1 MRGGVAVTILVL
13 GLSVLGQDK
22 RIPMLVLVDS
32 QNSDPVTAQ
41 LGDDLK
47 ETILASGRYRLV
59 SDRKQAEVSID
70 VMGIGIIVGNNAA
83 VSELVCLHPAEEDAN
98 TAVYHTIAVV
108 GSLRTHLIADQWFTA
123 SDQLIKRYL
132 KEK

>member
-132 KEK
+132 KE